1 VTIYKFGIFSGV
13 LFAIYSF
20 MPFAYYRDNNTVSS
34 TLTLYFGNSNLA
46 GIYIF
51 AAICI
56 IMIYIRS
63 SKKKGLV
70 GILLAYLLYLL
81 WMTGARTCM
90 IAAIFVITS
99 AILPAKTRIPK
110 LIVVGCF
117 AFPIAFVPAY
127 LKIFKSGYAD
137 LVIMGKELYSGR
149 QETFSD
155 YLSLLRT
162 SFQWI
167 VGNLGEAGFA
177 NAHNAP
183 LAHLCSTGLL
193 GTSLFYGMMLKRTL
207 DCTENKNPIART
219 ALICILG
226 LFIQSSGEASI
237 FLGGFPGIEFVYVL
251 FYLAGRKE
259 TL

>member
-1 VTIYKFGIFSGV
+1 MELKKHAVLFVVLLIDIVVSLFATDKQFASGMLYAVVCYFSLFWIIILNNTFLQNEEAVVTIYKFGIFSGV

-20 MPFAYYRDNNTVSS
+20 MPFAYYRDNNTVSP

-81 WMTGARTCM
+81 WMTGVRTCM

-137 LVIMGKELYSGR
+137 LVIMGK
-149 QETFSD
+149 
-155 YLSLLRT
+155 
-162 SFQWI
+162 
-167 VGNLGEAGFA
+167 
-177 NAHNAP
+177 
-183 LAHLCSTGLL
+183 
-193 GTSLFYGMMLKRTL
+193 RTL
-207 DCTENKNPIART
+207 FGTTRN
-219 ALICILG
+219 
-226 LFIQSSGEASI
+226 I
-237 FLGGFPGIEFVYVL
+237 F
-251 FYLAGRKE
+251 
-259 TL
+259 

>member
-1 VTIYKFGIFSGV
+1 MTIYKFGIFSGV

-20 MPFAYYRDNNTVSS
+20 MPFAYYRDNNTVSP

-137 LVIMGKELYSGR
+137 LVIMGK
-149 QETFSD
+149 
-155 YLSLLRT
+155 
-162 SFQWI
+162 
-167 VGNLGEAGFA
+167 
-177 NAHNAP
+177 
-183 LAHLCSTGLL
+183 
-193 GTSLFYGMMLKRTL
+193 RTL
-207 DCTENKNPIART
+207 FGTTRN
-219 ALICILG
+219 
-226 LFIQSSGEASI
+226 I
-237 FLGGFPGIEFVYVL
+237 F
-251 FYLAGRKE
+251 
-259 TL
+259 